1 MAIISVEAN
10 ELGQEIAAWGVPH
23 NYAMLFLSKS
33 TVKNNRVALHPFF
46 FNDTEHMT
54 SPRHWLA
61 LNAAPWSSVNNC
73 TEGEVRGRLK
83 LELHQRG
90 FNGSDM
96 EVTILMRGSGLRFG
110 QGSLIFRNGRLRE
123 RRNQPEDEIWPG
135 WS

>member
-54 SPRHWLA
+54 SLRHWLA
-61 LNAAPWSSVNNC
+61 LNAAYWCCVYREAESKCAHVEALASIRAMYYTAGTLGV
-73 TEGEVRGRLK
+73 GEVKALIQEWWRNTY
-83 LELHQRG
+83 ELHKVPAP
-90 FNGSDM
+90 SYSAAP
-96 EVTILMRGSGLRFG
+96 VTASYH
-110 QGSLIFRNGRLRE
+110 
-123 RRNQPEDEIWPG
+123 
-135 WS
+135 